1 MMKLNCDLGESFGTW
16 KMGMDEQVMPHIH
29 MANIACGF
37 HASDP
42 VVMEKT
48 LKLAAENNAE
58 VGAHPGYPDLM
69 GFGRRS
75 MKCSTEEI
83 RGLLLYQ
90 ISALS
95 GMAKVSGTQVSYVKP
110 HGALYN
116 DMMRDDSLMKLIME
130 TIAEYDQSLKLVIQA
145 TGKNVFYRDLAEK
158 TGVKL
163 LFEAFADR
171 GYDDQGLLLPRSEVG
186 AVFHDK
192 ESILS
197 RVRQLLLEGSVT
209 SVTGQKLDLQPDTLC
224 VHGDNEQSV
233 QLVAEIR
240 KAVDELSN

>member
-1 MMKLNCDLGESFGTW
+1 MKLNCDLGESFGTW

-42 VVMEKT
+42 VIMEKT
-48 LKLAAENNAE
+48 LKLAVENNAE

-83 RGLLLYQ
+83 RGLVLYQ

-116 DMMRDDSLMKLIME
+116 DMMRDESLMKLIME

-145 TGKNVFYRDLAEK
+145 TGKNDFYRDLAEK
-158 TGVKL
+158 TGVNL

-192 ESILS
+192 DSILS

-209 SVTGQKLDLQPDTLC
+209 SVTGQKIALQPDTLC

>member
-1 MMKLNCDLGESFGTW
+1 MKLNCDLGESFGAW

-42 VVMEKT
+42 VVMEET
-48 LKLAAENNAE
+48 LQLAVQHGVE
-58 VGAHPGYPDLM
+58 VGAHPGYPDLS

-75 MKCSTEEI
+75 MQCSKAEI
-83 RGLLLYQ
+83 RGILLYQ

-95 GMAKVSGTQVSYVKP
+95 GMAQVCGAEVGYVKP

-116 DMMRDDSLMKLIME
+116 DMMRDDALMTHILE
-130 TIAEYDQSLKLVIQA
+130 TVADFDQGLKLVVQA
-145 TGKNVFYRDLAEK
+145 TSRNDFYRKLAAEH
-158 TGVKL
+158 GIEL
-163 LFEAFADR
+163 LFEVFADR
-171 GYDDQGLLLPRSEVG
+171 AYDDDGLLLPRSKPG

-192 ESILS
+192 NAILS
-197 RVRQLLLEGSVT
+197 RIEQLQKDGCVT
-209 SVTGQKLDLQPDTLC
+209 SVSGKQIKLEPDTLC

-233 QLVAEIR
+233 QLVSDIR
-240 KAVDELSN
+240 KAVDEISN